1 MNNAIALLEE
11 CLYNGDKGILTLYAW
26 FKGERHLIEDTIREL
41 NGDKKEEAK
50 DYYVDCSRRKK
61 YVARSN

>member
-11 CLYNGDKGILTLYAW
+11 CLHNGDKDFLALYAW

-41 NGDKKEEAK
+41 KEDEKEEVK
-50 DYYVDCSRRKK
+50 NYYVDCSRRKN
-61 YVARSN
+61 AD